1 MSQVQPPGIRVL
13 LSEASSLT
21 AREHVTVLGRA
32 GVRVE
37 AMSSDPF
44 ALCRWSRWLRALH
57 RCPAAA
63 SDPEGYL
70 AAVTRVLGS
79 GRFDALLPT
88 HEQAWLFAAARDR
101 LPAAAPV
108 ALAPAESFGRVQ
120 SKIGFARLL
129 DELGAPQPRWWLADD
144 EETLA
149 GLPFPYFL
157 KAPYSTAGQGV
168 RAVRDAGERSRALA
182 QLGGGPLLAQEP
194 AAGQYGQVQ
203 ALFQQ
208 GRLVAAHTS
217 VQAGTGIG
225 GSAAARLSV
234 DHPRARYW
242 AAAVGEALRWHGG
255 IALDYFHTGG
265 EPVFIEC
272 NPRTVEPANAAAS
285 GCNLPLLSI
294 ALAAGQPLPAV
305 PVTGRPGVRTHG
317 TLALVLGTAEQTG
330 SRRAVLR
337 TLRDAAGGR
346 GTFAGSAEMLTPLAH
361 DPPSLLI
368 LLRAAASVLA
378 RPAAATRLAG
388 RAIATYSVPEQAV
401 ARVSGPAAGLDS
413 AGST

>member
-1 MSQVQPPGIRVL
+1 MSQVRSPGIRVL

-21 AREHVTVLGRA
+21 AREHLTVLGRA

-70 AAVTRVLGS
+70 AAVARVLAS

-88 HEQAWLFAAARDR
+88 HEQAWLFAVARDR
-101 LPAAAPV
+101 LPAATPV
-108 ALAPAESFGRVQ
+108 ALAPAGSFRRVQ
-120 SKIGFARLL
+120 SKIEFARLL
-129 DELGAPQPRWWLADD
+129 DELGAPQPRWWLAGD
-144 EETLA
+144 EESLA
-149 GLPFPYFL
+149 GLAFPYFL
-157 KAPYSTAGQGV
+157 KAPFSTAGQGV
-168 RAVRDAGERSRALA
+168 RPVRDAGERRRALA

-203 ALFQQ
+203 ALFRE
-208 GRLVAAHTS
+208 GRLLAAHTS
-217 VQAGTGIG
+217 VQTGTGIG

-234 DHPRARYW
+234 DHPRARHW

-255 IALDYFHTGG
+255 LALDYFHVGG

-272 NPRTVEPANAAAS
+272 NPRLVEPANAAAS

-294 ALAAGQPLPAV
+294 ALAAGRALPADL
-305 PVTGRPGVRTHG
+305 VTGRPGVRTHS
-317 TLALVLGTAEQTG
+317 TLALLLGTAERTG
-330 SRRAVLR
+330 SRRATAR
-337 TLRDAAGGR
+337 TLRDAVSGHGAFAGG
-346 GTFAGSAEMLTPLAH
+346 SEMLTPVAH

-368 LLRAAASVLA
+368 LLRAAATVLA

-401 ARVSGPAAGLDS
+401 ARVSRPAGPGSRAS
-413 AGST
+413 A